1 MLDNHLLLKVLSALA
16 TCHNVAI
23 FSMDVEVF
31 LQVGDLFE
39 AFLAAE
45 NGANVRLLPGV
56 SPHMVEQTLYS
67 LEEFATARL
76 IAGIVS
82 HCF

>member
-1 MLDNHLLLKVLSALA
+1 
-16 TCHNVAI
+16 
-23 FSMDVEVF
+23 MDVEML

-39 AFLAAE
+39 AFLAAK
-45 NGANVRLLPGV
+45 NGADVRLLSGV
-56 SPHMVEQTLYS
+56 SPHMIEQTLYS
-67 LEEFATARL
+67 LEEFPTARL